1 MKKLLVVLL
10 VFSVAFSAVFAAGA
24 SEKKASSNTLTVY
37 STVAEATIEAVVSE
51 FEAETGIHVELV
63 TAGVGELLKRI
74 ESEAN
79 NPLADVIW
87 GAALSSIQAYSTDLF
102 EPYRTVNYNNIY
114 EPYRVPGDYYTPY
127 AIALRCLLVN
137 TELAADLNI
146 TGYQSILNPALKGKI
161 SMVDPAASSSGF
173 GQLSNMLFDMGTNG
187 DPESK
192 AAWDYVEAF
201 AKNLDGKLLNSSSA
215 VWKGVCDGEYTVG
228 LTYEEVAFQ
237 AVKDGYPVKI
247 VYPEEGA
254 YGECT
259 TAAVIK
265 GAKNLSNAQK
275 FIDFLTSFEIQT
287 TFGQELNVRGIR
299 NDLVFSDALPDTA
312 SIKQTNGDSAYASAN
327 KKEWLGRF
335 MDIWTTVSN

>member
-1 MKKLLVVLL
+1 MKKLIIVLLIFSVVL
-10 VFSVAFSAVFAAGA
+10 SGMFAAGA
-24 SEKKASSNTLTVY
+24 SEKRSASNTLTVY

-51 FEAETGIHVELV
+51 FEASTGIHVELV

-74 ESEAN
+74 ESEAK

-102 EPYRTVNYNNIY
+102 EPYRTSNYDKIY
-114 EPYRVPGDYYTPY
+114 EPYRIEGDFYTPY

-137 TELAADLNI
+137 TELASGLNI
-146 TGYQSILNPALKGKI
+146 TGYESILNPALKGRI
-161 SMVDPAASSSGF
+161 SMVDPAASSSGY
-173 GQLSNMLFDMGTNG
+173 GQLSNMLFDMGKNG

-192 AAWDYVEAF
+192 EAWDYVEAF
-201 AKNLDGKLLNSSSA
+201 ARNLDGKLLNSSSA

-247 VYPEEGA
+247 VYPVEGA

-259 TAAVIK
+259 TAAIVK
-265 GAKNLSNAQK
+265 GAKNLSNAQR

-287 TFGQELNVRGIR
+287 TFGNDLNVRGIR
-299 NDLVFSDALPDTA
+299 SDLQFSDALPDT
-312 SIKQTNGDSAYASAN
+312 STIKQTDGDSAYASAM
-327 KKEWLGRF
+327 KKDWLGRF